1 MLTKK
6 KQTQL
11 SEFTKELQTAGK
23 AWYLTHPRIGE
34 LTHLERETLKQ
45 AKTATSL
52 ENLRKQDVSTLTVQG
67 CFEGTNVQ
75 TAMRIHPEATR
86 AAMIAMLVNCC
97 KFIDANKTM
106 SRAEEFEMTLNELLK
121 GYPCFTIEDWRLCT
135 YNMAKEA
142 YGPYYE
148 RLKLAQFVECFRKY
162 EQQRA
167 PIVDTIRENERKDAE
182 RAQAEAMRYIQP
194 EYATE
199 KQPSERERAN
209 PAHRDKGENHQT
221 NNEQQKVDKRQTR
234 PKRLP

>member
-1 MLTKK
+1 
-6 KQTQL
+6 
-11 SEFTKELQTAGK
+11 
-23 AWYLTHPRIGE
+23 
-34 LTHLERETLKQ
+34 
-45 AKTATSL
+45 
-52 ENLRKQDVSTLTVQG
+52 VQG

-75 TAMRIHPEATR
+75 TAMRIQPEATR

-121 GYPCFTIEDWRLCT
+121 GFPCFTIEDWRLCT

-194 EYATE
+194 EYATAKE
-199 KQPSERERAN
+199 PTV
-209 PAHRDKGENHQT
+209 RDRVDAVDWFKGENRLTYTERQEMDERQKQT
-221 NNEQQKVDKRQTR
+221 QLKTPTSWNKEK
-234 PKRLP
+234 